1 MVDSGERAA
10 RTSALGMWSAKVGAN
25 ISIGQAEMFPQLCD
39 SCVVGRV
46 TQGSVSWELC
56 SALT

>member
-1 MVDSGERAA
+1 MVDSGEQAA
-10 RTSALGMWSAKVGAN
+10 RTSALGMWSAKVGSN
-25 ISIGQAEMFPQLCD
+25 ISTGQAEMFPQLCD

-46 TQGSVSWELC
+46 TQGSVGWELC